1 MWAKFTTDGERMT
14 REVTMKSTLFIIAL
28 CLLLGACSTQPQA
41 RHDGRALLS
50 FDDLANEITV
60 AFENIDETQAA
71 MVQPDSPLGTP

>member
-41 RHDGRALLS
+41 PHDGLTLLS